1 MLNDPANPICLIVG
15 IKMKLLIKKMLK
27 ALKKENSYTPSPE
40 IVSALVGLIP
50 KNIQVI
56 LNYCVDHP
64 LNTICHGDART
75 DNVFFIQNPSGSSY
89 KYEAGMFDWAQAM
102 IAPCFYDVSWV
113 ISQSYDKNFNNEHH
127 DGKIRAVQK
136 RCVGR
141 ITRTYA
147 RTCVSN
153 LTS

>member
-1 MLNDPANPICLIVG
+1 
-15 IKMKLLIKKMLK
+15 MKLLIKKMLK